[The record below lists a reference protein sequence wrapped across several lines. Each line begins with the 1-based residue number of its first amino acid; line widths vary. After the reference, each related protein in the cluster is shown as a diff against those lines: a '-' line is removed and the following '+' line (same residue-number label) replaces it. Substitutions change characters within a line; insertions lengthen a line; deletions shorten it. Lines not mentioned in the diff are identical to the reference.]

1 MIDCSSCG
9 YSNPM
14 GANFCSSC
22 GAELNPVD
30 PGEVTATYEIIQVES
45 EVPVPELT
53 DLPEGSKAVLIVN
66 HGPKKGT
73 RIALADQVLSI
84 GRDPESDVFLDD
96 ITVSREHAKVEPTDS
111 GYQVSDL
118 GSMNG
123 TYVNKNLAESVTL
136 RDEDELQVGRFKLT
150 YYDVAADQE
159 S

>member
-1 MIDCSSCG
+1 MIECSSCG
-9 YSNPM
+9 YSNPID
-14 GANFCSSC
+14 ANFCSSC
-22 GAELNPVD
+22 GTELNSVE

-73 RIALADQVLSI
+73 RIALAEEDLSI

-96 ITVSREHAKVEPTDS
+96 ITVSREHAKVEFKDS
-111 GYQVSDL
+111 GYLVSDL

-136 RDEDELQVGRFKLT
+136 TNEDELQIGRFKLT
-150 YYDVAADQE
+150 YYDIAEGQE